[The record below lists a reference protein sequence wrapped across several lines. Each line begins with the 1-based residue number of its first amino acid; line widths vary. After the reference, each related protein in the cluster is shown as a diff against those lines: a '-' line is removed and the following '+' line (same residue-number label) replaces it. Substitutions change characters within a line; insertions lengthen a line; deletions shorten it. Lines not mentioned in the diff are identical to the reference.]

1 MDLANGLPDGDR
13 IVLMPPER
21 LLPHERHDPDRVRTI
36 AAEMQERGCWIK
48 PLLVERRHLIILDG
62 HHRWQA
68 AKALR
73 LAVVPLVLIGYEDP
87 RLTLSAWRETE
98 SWTPQDVIACAL
110 SGRLCPIKTTRH
122 VLSPP
127 LPPISLSLADL
138 SRGLAV
144 PLPQAASGLGSPVAA
159 SAALRFGK

>member
-1 MDLANGLPDGDR
+1 MNLVNALPDGDR
-13 IVLMPPER
+13 ILLIPPER
-21 LLPHERHDPDRVRTI
+21 LLPHERHDPERARTI
-36 AAEMQERGCWIK
+36 AAEMEERGSWIK

-68 AKALR
+68 AALLR
-73 LAVVPLVLIGYEDP
+73 LPAVPVVLIGYDDP

-127 LPPISLSLADL
+127 LPPICLSLAGL
-138 SRGLAV
+138 SRGRAV
-144 PLPQAASGLGSPVAA
+144 PLPQAAGAIGPSLERPQPFRLA
-159 SAALRFGK
+159 K